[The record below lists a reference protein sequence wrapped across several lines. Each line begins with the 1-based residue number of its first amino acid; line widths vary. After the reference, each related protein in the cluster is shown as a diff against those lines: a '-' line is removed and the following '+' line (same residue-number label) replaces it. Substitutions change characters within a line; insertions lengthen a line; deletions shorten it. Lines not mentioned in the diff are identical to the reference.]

1 MLYQNSMSN
10 LAKQGVLMAKTPLAK
25 TPHKSTKSTNTTLTK
40 SATQAKPT
48 THTNHKNSNITNTR
62 NTRNTSKPPRTKSVL
77 KSKKYYENFI
87 QKSIRFLQKEAK
99 KRGVENF
106 VVGLSGGI
114 DSAVVACLCKMATKK
129 CTTKTQ
135 KAKSTKPK
143 NVKTS
148 SSVGEV
154 FAIALPSLSSSKES
168 LKHAKEL
175 ATKFDLP
182 LEILPLERYQEDF
195 LQTRISSAKNST
207 QKSPLPLE
215 MGNFCAR
222 LRMALLYDYSAQ
234 KKAIVIGTSN
244 KSELML
250 GYGTIFGDLACA
262 INPIGSL
269 YKSEIFALAKILK
282 IPESII
288 SKPPSAELY
297 AGQSDEAELGF
308 SYEKIDIVLEA
319 ICQRYGDFREVKNFQ
334 KIDIKHLG
342 DKPPLPKGIAKMVK
356 TRITQNLF
364 KRTLP
369 KIFVP

>member
-1 MLYQNSMSN
+1 MR
-10 LAKQGVLMAKTPLAK
+10 KPPLAK
-25 TPHKSTKSTNTTLTK
+25 PLHKSAKPTKSTISKNSTKSASHENGKITI
-40 SATQAKPT
+40 KP
-48 THTNHKNSNITNTR
+48 NKN
-62 NTRNTSKPPRTKSVL
+62 PHTKSVL

-87 QKSIRFLQKEAK
+87 KKSVRFLQKEAK

-129 CTTKTQ
+129 QKTP
-135 KAKSTKPK
+135 KSTKL
-143 NVKTS
+143 S
-148 SSVGEV
+148 SGTPSNV
-154 FAIALPSLSSSKES
+154 FALALPSLSSSEKS
-168 LKHAKEL
+168 LEHAKEL

-182 LEILPLERYQEDF
+182 LEILPLEDYQNAF
-195 LQTRISSAKNST
+195 LQTRANST
-207 QKSPLPLE
+207 MRNNTHKKPLPLE

-222 LRMALLYDYSAQ
+222 IRMALLYDYSAQ

-269 YKSEIFALAKILK
+269 YKTEIFTLAKILK
-282 IPESII
+282 IPHSII

-308 SYEKIDIVLEA
+308 SYDKIDIVLEA
-319 ICQRYGDFREVKNFQ
+319 ICEKYGDFREVKNFQ
-334 KIDIKHLG
+334 KINIKNLC
-342 DKPPLPKGIAKMVK
+342 DKNQLPKSIAKMAK
-356 TRITQNLF
+356 NRITQNLF

>member
-1 MLYQNSMSN
+1 MRKSPRKS
-10 LAKQGVLMAKTPLAK
+10 PLEPK
-25 TPHKSTKSTNTTLTK
+25 NIKF
-40 SATQAKPT
+40 ATRT
-48 THTNHKNSNITNTR
+48 THTNPTNHKNIKTT
-62 NTRNTSKPPRTKSVL
+62 TDTTKTTKGTISKGKLPHTKSVL

-87 QKSIRFLQKEAK
+87 KKSVRFLQKEAK

-114 DSAVVACLCKMATKK
+114 DSAVVACLCQMARKKPKPTKS
-129 CTTKTQ
+129 
-135 KAKSTKPK
+135 KSTKNSQLSSGVFGEVFTLALPS
-143 NVKTS
+143 TS
-148 SSVGEV
+148 SSE
-154 FAIALPSLSSSKES
+154 ES

-182 LEILPLERYQEDF
+182 LEILPLESYQNAF
-195 LQTRISSAKNST
+195 LQTRVSSATSK
-207 QKSPLPLE
+207 QKKPLPLE

-269 YKSEIFALAKILK
+269 YKTEIFALAKILK
-282 IPESII
+282 IPDSII

-308 SYEKIDIVLEA
+308 SYDKIDIVLEA
-319 ICQRYGDFREVKNFQ
+319 ICEKYGDFREVKNFQ
-334 KIDIKHLG
+334 KIDIKNLR
-342 DKPPLPKGIAKMVK
+342 DSNKNLLPKSIAKMAK
-356 TRITQNLF
+356 KRIAQNLF
-364 KRTLP
+364 KRALP

>member
-1 MLYQNSMSN
+1 MR
-10 LAKQGVLMAKTPLAK
+10 KPPLAK
-25 TPHKSTKSTNTTLTK
+25 SPRKNAKPTKPTISKNSTKSASHENGKITI
-40 SATQAKPT
+40 KP
-48 THTNHKNSNITNTR
+48 NKN
-62 NTRNTSKPPRTKSVL
+62 PRTKSVL

-87 QKSIRFLQKEAK
+87 KKSVRFLQKEAK

-129 CTTKTQ
+129 QKTP
-135 KAKSTKPK
+135 KSTKPK
-143 NVKTS
+143 NSKLS
-148 SSVGEV
+148 SGTPSNV
-154 FAIALPSLSSSKES
+154 FAIALPSLSSSEKS
-168 LKHAKEL
+168 LEHAKEL

-182 LEILPLERYQEDF
+182 LEILPLEDYQNAF
-195 LQTRISSAKNST
+195 LQTRSNST
-207 QKSPLPLE
+207 MRNSTHKKPLPLE
-215 MGNFCAR
+215 VGNFCAR
-222 LRMALLYDYSAQ
+222 IRMALLYDYSAQ

-282 IPESII
+282 IPDSII

-308 SYEKIDIVLEA
+308 SYDKIDIVLQA
-319 ICQRYGDFREVKNFQ
+319 ICEKYGDFREVKNFQ
-334 KIDIKHLG
+334 KIDIKNLC
-342 DKPPLPKGIAKMVK
+342 DKNPKDIAKMAK
-356 TRITQNLF
+356 NRITQNLF

>member
-1 MLYQNSMSN
+1 MR
-10 LAKQGVLMAKTPLAK
+10 KPPLAK
-25 TPHKSTKSTNTTLTK
+25 PPRKNTKPTKSTI
-40 SATQAKPT
+40 P
-48 THTNHKNSNITNTR
+48 KNSTKTASHENGKITI
-62 NTRNTSKPPRTKSVL
+62 KPNKNPHTKSVL

-87 QKSIRFLQKEAK
+87 KKSVRFLQKEAK
-99 KRGVENF
+99 KRGAENF

-129 CTTKTQ
+129 QTPNEQ
-135 KAKSTKPK
+135 AISNPKSTKPQDNK
-143 NVKTS
+143 APKA
-148 SSVGEV
+148 V
-154 FAIALPSLSSSKES
+154 FALALPSLSSTKQSIE
-168 LKHAKEL
+168 HAKEL
-175 ATKFDLP
+175 ATMLDLP
-182 LEILPLERYQEDF
+182 LEILPIEQYQNAF
-195 LQTRISSAKNST
+195 LQSRTSTTKNSA
-207 QKSPLPLE
+207 QKEPLPLE

-222 LRMALLYDYSAQ
+222 IRMALLYDYSAQ

-269 YKSEIFALAKILK
+269 YKTEIFALAKILK
-282 IPESII
+282 IPHSII

-308 SYEKIDIVLEA
+308 SYDKIDIVLEA
-319 ICQRYGDFREVKNFQ
+319 ICEKYGDFREVKNFQ
-334 KIDIKHLG
+334 KIDIKNLC
-342 DKPPLPKGIAKMVK
+342 DKNPKGIAKMVK
-356 TRITQNLF
+356 KRVTQNLF

>member
-1 MLYQNSMSN
+1 MR
-10 LAKQGVLMAKTPLAK
+10 KTPLAK
-25 TPHKSTKSTNTTLTK
+25 SPRKNAKPTKSTTNT
-40 SATQAKPT
+40 SC
-48 THTNHKNSNITNTR
+48 KNSNSTTKP
-62 NTRNTSKPPRTKSVL
+62 SKNPSTKGVL

-87 QKSIRFLQKEAK
+87 KKSVRFLQKEAK

-129 CTTKTQ
+129 Q
-135 KAKSTKPK
+135 KAPKSPK
-143 NVKTS
+143 NSKLSSGAPSNVFALALPSTS
-148 SSVGEV
+148 SSEK
-154 FAIALPSLSSSKES
+154 SLE
-168 LKHAKEL
+168 HAKEL

-182 LEILPLERYQEDF
+182 LEILPLENYQNAF
-195 LQTRISSAKNST
+195 LQTRTSSATKNNT
-207 QKSPLPLE
+207 HKKPLPLE

-269 YKSEIFALAKILK
+269 YKTEIFALAKILK
-282 IPESII
+282 IPDSII

-297 AGQSDEAELGF
+297 AGQSDEDELGF
-308 SYEKIDIVLEA
+308 SYDKIDIVLEA
-319 ICQRYGDFREVKNFQ
+319 ICEKYGDFREVKNFQ
-334 KIDIKHLG
+334 KIDIKNLC
-342 DKPPLPKGIAKMVK
+342 DSSKNLLPRSIAKMAK
-356 TRITQNLF
+356 KRIAQNLF

>member
-1 MLYQNSMSN
+1 MR
-10 LAKQGVLMAKTPLAK
+10 KPPLAK
-25 TPHKSTKSTNTTLTK
+25 PPRKNAKPTKSTISKNSTKSASHENGKITT
-40 SATQAKPT
+40 KP
-48 THTNHKNSNITNTR
+48 NKNS
-62 NTRNTSKPPRTKSVL
+62 RTKSVL

-87 QKSIRFLQKEAK
+87 KKSVRFLQKEAK

-129 CTTKTQ
+129 QKTP
-135 KAKSTKPK
+135 KSTKL
-143 NVKTS
+143 S
-148 SSVGEV
+148 SGIPSNV
-154 FAIALPSLSSSKES
+154 FALALPSLSSSEKS
-168 LKHAKEL
+168 LEHAKEL
-175 ATKFDLP
+175 ATTLDLP
-182 LEILPLERYQEDF
+182 LEILPLEDYQNAF
-195 LQTRISSAKNST
+195 LQTRASGTMRDST
-207 QKSPLPLE
+207 HKKPLPLE

-222 LRMALLYDYSAQ
+222 IRMALLYDYSAQ

-282 IPESII
+282 IPDSII

-297 AGQSDEAELGF
+297 AGQSDEDELGF
-308 SYEKIDIVLEA
+308 SYDKIDIVLGA
-319 ICQRYGDFREVKNFQ
+319 ICEKYGDFREVKNFQ
-334 KIDIKHLG
+334 KIDIKNLC
-342 DKPPLPKGIAKMVK
+342 DKNQLPKSIAKMVK
-356 TRITQNLF
+356 NRITKNLF

>member
-1 MLYQNSMSN
+1 MRKPPRKN
-10 LAKQGVLMAKTPLAK
+10 AKPTKSTISK
-25 TPHKSTKSTNTTLTK
+25 NSTKSASHENGKITIK
-40 SATQAKPT
+40 S
-48 THTNHKNSNITNTR
+48 NKN
-62 NTRNTSKPPRTKSVL
+62 PHTKSVL

-87 QKSIRFLQKEAK
+87 KKSVRFLQKEAK

-129 CTTKTQ
+129 QKTP
-135 KAKSTKPK
+135 KSPK
-143 NVKTS
+143 NSKLS
-148 SSVGEV
+148 SGTPSNV
-154 FAIALPSLSSSKES
+154 FAIALPSLSSSEKS
-168 LKHAKEL
+168 LEHAKEL

-182 LEILPLERYQEDF
+182 LEILPLENYQNAF
-195 LQTRISSAKNST
+195 LQTRSNST
-207 QKSPLPLE
+207 MRNSTHKKPLPLE

-222 LRMALLYDYSAQ
+222 IRMTLLYDYSAQ

-282 IPESII
+282 IPDSII

-308 SYEKIDIVLEA
+308 SYDKIDIVLEA
-319 ICQRYGDFREVKNFQ
+319 ICEKYGDFREVKNFQ
-334 KIDIKHLG
+334 KIDIKNLC
-342 DKPPLPKGIAKMVK
+342 DKNQKDIVKMVK
-356 TRITQNLF
+356 NRITQNLF

>member
-1 MLYQNSMSN
+1 MR
-10 LAKQGVLMAKTPLAK
+10 KPPLAK
-25 TPHKSTKSTNTTLTK
+25 PPRKNTKPTKSTIPKNSTKSASHENGKITI
-40 SATQAKPT
+40 KP
-48 THTNHKNSNITNTR
+48 NKN
-62 NTRNTSKPPRTKSVL
+62 PRTKSVL

-87 QKSIRFLQKEAK
+87 KKSVRFLQKEAK
-99 KRGVENF
+99 KRGAENF

-129 CTTKTQ
+129 QMRKKQ
-135 KAKSTKPK
+135 IISNSKSTKPQDNK
-143 NVKTS
+143 TPKGVFALALPSTS
-148 SSVGEV
+148 SSEKS
-154 FAIALPSLSSSKES
+154 IE
-168 LKHAKEL
+168 HAKEL
-175 ATKFDLP
+175 ATTLNLP
-182 LEILPLERYQEDF
+182 LEILPLEDYQNAF
-195 LQTRISSAKNST
+195 LQSRTNSATKSDT
-207 QKSPLPLE
+207 QKKPLPLE

-222 LRMALLYDYSAQ
+222 IRMALLYDYSAQ

-269 YKSEIFALAKILK
+269 YKTEIFALAKILK
-282 IPESII
+282 IPDSII

-308 SYEKIDIVLEA
+308 SYDKIDIVLEA
-319 ICQRYGDFREVKNFQ
+319 ICEKYGDFREVKNFQ
-334 KIDIKHLG
+334 KIDIKTLC
-342 DKPPLPKGIAKMVK
+342 DKNPKGIAKMVK
-356 TRITQNLF
+356 KRVTQNLF